1 MEETTGKMIRGILDL
16 DETLVKEIMTPR
28 VDVIG
33 VELATS
39 VKDLRKTIVSC
50 GHSRIPVYERNIDSI
65 LGVVY
70 SKNMLDDET
79 VSDATSLKDIMHE
92 AVYIPE
98 SKNVD
103 QLLKEFQQNKVH
115 IAVVLDEYGG
125 TAGIVTL
132 EDILE
137 EIVGEIADE
146 FDGEEE
152 EDQPLSVS
160 EDGWLELD
168 GRTELEDVGEVLDLY
183 LEEDEDNVTIGGFIS
198 SNLGRIP
205 KPGEQIKL
213 DDFEADIIDA
223 DERRLTKLR
232 IRKLD
237 ATDTNRPDGRN
248 GV

>member
-1 MEETTGKMIRGILDL
+1 MAMPERQILDL

-33 VELATS
+33 VEIATAI
-39 VKDLRKTIVSC
+39 KDVRKTIVNC

-70 SKNMLDDET
+70 SKNMLDDDT
-79 VSDATSLKDIMHE
+79 VNDTTSLNEIMHQ

-103 QLLKEFQQNKVH
+103 QLLKEFKQNKVH

-146 FDGEEE
+146 FDGAEE
-152 EDQPLSVS
+152 EDQPLRVS

-168 GRTELEDVGEVLDLY
+168 GRTELEDVDEVLDLHF
-183 LEEDEDNVTIGGFIS
+183 EEDDDNVTIGGHIC

-205 KPGEQIKL
+205 KPGEHIKL
-213 DDFEADIIDA
+213 GDFEADIIDA

-232 IRKLD
+232 MRKI
-237 ATDTNRPDGRN
+237 DTKDDSRSDGRT
-248 GV
+248 GA